1 MPGAA
6 RLGDT
11 GQGHACFPD
20 TPVIEGSPD
29 IRINGVPAARQG
41 DAVALHGCP
50 CPNTPHGLHSRSISV
65 GSSTVRFNGKPAARI
80 GDAIGCGGMIASGSG
95 NVIIGDTPWKSPV
108 HDCAKQAVLD
118 RAPLLGLSPA
128 LTPEP
133 LPDVRKLI
141 SR

>member
-11 GQGHACFPD
+11 GQGHGCFPD
-20 TPVIEGSPD
+20 TPVTEGSLD
-29 IRINGVPAARQG
+29 ISINGLPAARQG

-50 CPNTPHGLHSRSISV
+50 CPNTPHGMHSRSISA
-65 GSSTVRFNGKPAARI
+65 GSSTVSFNGKPAARI

-108 HDCAKQAVLD
+108 HDCARQAVLD

-128 LTPEP
+128 LTPES
-133 LPDVRKLI
+133 LSDVLNYT

>member
-29 IRINGVPAARQG
+29 ISINGKAAARQG

-50 CPNTPHGLHSRSISV
+50 CPNTPHGMHARAIAA
-65 GSSTVRFNGKPAARI
+65 GSSTVSFNGKPAARI
-80 GDAIGCGGMIASGSG
+80 NDAIDCGGMIASGSS
-95 NVIIGDTPWKSPV
+95 NVFIGDTPWKSPV

-128 LTPEP
+128 LILEEQPNV
-133 LPDVRKLI
+133 LMIMSV
-141 SR
+141 